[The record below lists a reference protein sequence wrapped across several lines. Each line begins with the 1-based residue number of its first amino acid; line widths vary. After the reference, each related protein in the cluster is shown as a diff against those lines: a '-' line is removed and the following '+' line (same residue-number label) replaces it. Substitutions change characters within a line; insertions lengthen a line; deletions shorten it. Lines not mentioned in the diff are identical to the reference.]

1 MRVACQICQ
10 ADGAANLLFL
20 LTCER
25 YPEVPA
31 VNGIIDYAEEGALQA
46 LLCER
51 GGRTDLGSGLRGASH
66 PPSGAPQ
73 FSDGQKARPH
83 ANLFDFDFCAGRF
96 DLLLDIFG
104 FLLGDTFLDRL
115 WCAFDKR
122 FGFS

>member
-31 VNGIIDYAEEGALQA
+31 VNGITEYADEGALQA

-51 GGRTDLGSGLRGASH
+51 GGRQIRSGLRGASH
-66 PPSGAPQ
+66 PPGRPAIL
-73 FSDGQKARPH
+73 GRAKARPH

>member
-46 LLCER
+46 ILCAR
-51 GGRTDLGSGLRGASH
+51 GGRTDQKWIAGRFTSAQGRPAILGRA
-66 PPSGAPQ
+66 
-73 FSDGQKARPH
+73 KARPH
-83 ANLFDFDFCAGRF
+83 VNLFDLDFCAGGF
-96 DLLLDIFG
+96 DLLLDVFG

>member
-46 LLCER
+46 ILCAR
-51 GGRTDLGSGLRGASH
+51 GGRTDLRSGLRGASH
-66 PPSGAPQ
+66 PPRGAPQ
-73 FSDGQKARPH
+73 FSDGPRLVRTSIYLTSTFAP
-83 ANLFDFDFCAGRF
+83 AAS
-96 DLLLDIFG
+96 IF
-104 FLLGDTFLDRL
+104 FLMSSASCLVT
-115 WCAFDKR
+115 
-122 FGFS
+122 

>member
-31 VNGIIDYAEEGALQA
+31 VNGIIEYAGESALQA
-46 LLCER
+46 LLCGR
-51 GGRTDLGSGLRGASH
+51 GGQTDLCAIAGRFASAERPAILGRAKAH
-66 PPSGAPQ
+66 PY
-73 FSDGQKARPH
+73 

-104 FLLGDTFLDRL
+104 FLLGDAFLDRL